1 MSGFNPKDAKVDDAK
16 IVDYLLATAHPV
28 GGSKAR
34 FFIRFGF
41 APDRPEEF
49 AQALRSHAET
59 NPVVEESEMAYG
71 TKWTVEGPLNSPD
84 ERAPIMRSVWILDID
99 EEIPRLVTAFP
110 VRKEKD
116 DAEGT

>member
-34 FFIRFGF
+34 CFIRFGF

-84 ERAPIMRSVWILDID
+84 ERAPIIRSVWILDID

-110 VRKEKD
+110 ARKEKD
-116 DAEGT
+116 DAE